1 MNGTSRNRLLGELRD
16 KEYRDAYV
24 EGHVRAG
31 LAFQIRALR
40 ESRNWSQAEVGR
52 RAGNKLQSVIARLE
66 NPDYGKFSLST
77 LLELASAFD
86 VGLLVRF
93 VPFSELLNQ
102 VSDLSIETLAVP
114 NFDADTFYERSRKEY
129 FDAIMIRAAT
139 ALTAPHLQWQ
149 RSFGQGLTSTR
160 VTPLGRLMSGP
171 IEQPAPARSTQ
182 TPEGPT
188 FHGDPW
194 QHRQAAA
201 ARL

>member
-1 MNGTSRNRLLGELRD
+1 MNGTSRNRLLRELRD

-40 ESRNWSQAEVGR
+40 ESRNWSQEEVGR

-93 VPFSELLNQ
+93 VPFSELLNK
-102 VSDLSIETLAVP
+102 VSNLSLEKLAAP
-114 NFDADTFYERSRKEY
+114 SFDADTFYERGRDVAMPGTIS
-129 FDAIMIRAAT
+129 IAT
-139 ALTAPHLQWQ
+139 ASTAPPPQHVL
-149 RSFGQGLTSTR
+149 SLTLTD
-160 VTPLGRLMSGP
+160 VAPLGRP
-171 IEQPAPARSTQ
+171 ISVFIEATRPARSAQ
-182 TPEGPT
+182 TPEMGRT
-188 FHGDPW
+188 FHS
-194 QHRQAAA
+194 
-201 ARL
+201 